1 MSQINRTGTFRFQA
15 TDAGIKAKKKGEKDS
30 NVVQW
35 IAQLKAVEYY
45 DEETEQWIDWSEY
58 DECEITAYL
67 TLFGK
72 EKQAIFHVHQLQ
84 KALGW
89 SGADFSEIETEH
101 IADVIFQG
109 RVEEH
114 TYEGVTSLRIAQ
126 VDAYDAEPGRILQ
139 KLDADEVKKLNAK
152 FASQLRELSGGIK
165 PQSVPKPKV
174 DKEEAK
180 AAKREQ
186 LAGQRA
192 RGKAAEAK
200 APQPKSR
207 PVPPRSPAK
216 NKTASEEQEK
226 IDKGSA
232 WADCCAGRDKSVS
245 DKDLENAWH
254 RVVDEL
260 DGEDVVEKKSLWADV
275 RDKVITQVKIPI

>member
-15 TDAGIKAKKKGEKDS
+15 TDAGIALTK
-30 NVVQW
+30 NQYPQW
-35 IAQLKAVEYY
+35 VAQLSAIEYY
-45 DEETEQWIDWSEY
+45 DEDTEQWIDWSEY
-58 DECEITAYL
+58 DEREIGCYMV
-67 TLFGK
+67 LFGK
-72 EKQAIFHVHQLQ
+72 DGKPTLNATQLQ

-89 SGADFSEIETEH
+89 SGASFEELEYEH
-101 IADVIFQG
+101 IADVKFQG

-114 TYEGVTSLRIAQ
+114 TYESTTSLRVNWI
-126 VDAYDAEPGRILQ
+126 DAYDAEPGRTLQ
-139 KLDADEVKKLNAK
+139 KLDTAKVKEVSAR
-152 FASQLRELSGGIK
+152 FAGGLRTLSGGVK

-174 DKEEAK
+174 DKEGAK

-186 LAGQRA
+186 LAGQKA
-192 RGKAAEAK
+192 RGEAAEAK

-207 PVPPRSPAK
+207 PVPPRPPAK

-254 RVVDEL
+254 RIVDDL
-260 DGEDVVEKKSLWADV
+260 GGEDVVEEKGLWVKV
-275 RDKVITQVKIPI
+275 RDIVVSETRIPV